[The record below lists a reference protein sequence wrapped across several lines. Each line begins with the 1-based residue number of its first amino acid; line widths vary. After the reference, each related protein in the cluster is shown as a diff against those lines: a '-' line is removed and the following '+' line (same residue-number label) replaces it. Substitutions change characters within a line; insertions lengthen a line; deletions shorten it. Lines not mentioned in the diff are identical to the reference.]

1 MKTELYVSEKKQIE
15 IPNGCYGS
23 TTNAVKV
30 TDDMLVKVAIH
41 DDLVMIQSHSAN
53 LLSTYDAENIK
64 LMKPIFEDEF
74 DAVYIKALERTSD
87 RIK

>member
-41 DDLVMIQSHSAN
+41 DDLVMIQSHSPNMA
-53 LLSTYDAENIK
+53 SSYDVEEIQA
-64 LMKPIFEDEF
+64 MPPIFEEEF